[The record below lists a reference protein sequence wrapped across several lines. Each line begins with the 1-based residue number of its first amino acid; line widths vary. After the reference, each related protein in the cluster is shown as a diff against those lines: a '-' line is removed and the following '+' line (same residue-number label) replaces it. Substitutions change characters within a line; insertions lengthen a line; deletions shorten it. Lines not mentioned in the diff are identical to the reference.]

1 MSVPTHQQDL
11 IALLEERGFVHQ
23 CTDRDGLAAHL
34 AAGPATAY
42 LGFDATA
49 DSLHV
54 GHLQGL
60 MLMRWLQK
68 AGHRPLL
75 LIGGATTRIGDPSF
89 RDSSRPILT
98 EAQIQ
103 ANIDGIARVFSR
115 YVELHDDS
123 LVNNAE
129 WLDGVGYLEFLDRV
143 GRHFSINRLLTFDA
157 IRQRLDREHSL
168 SFLEFGY
175 TLLHI
180 FVVLFFI
187 EVALRVW
194 GMSLIRYAEG
204 EGEQISMKVVSFGT
218 TLLVAWLIWILTDTA
233 IQHSLGLGGKS
244 RPNTRALTM
253 LPLIRNVLFATIAV
267 IALIVALANMGMNV
281 TPLLAGAGVIG
292 LAIGFGAQSLVAD
305 LITGL
310 FIIIEDSLSIDDYV
324 DVGGHLGTVEGLTI
338 RTVRLR
344 DLDGVVHTIPFS
356 EIKSIKNYSRQFG
369 YAMFRWPVPASMPID
384 DAVALVREV
393 AMELRSDPAVY
404 RNLWSPMEL
413 QGVESFDNGQAILRF
428 RFKTAP
434 IKQWEVQRAFNLRL
448 RRRLDQ
454 AGLELSMPRLNVQLS
469 RAPKAKSAEPDEP
482 GTPADGGI

>member
-1 MSVPTHQQDL
+1 MTFVVTDNCIKCKYTDCVEVCPVDCFYEGPNFLVIHPDECIDCALCEPECPAQAIFSEDEVPENMQEFIELNSELAEIWPNITEKKD
-11 IALLEERGFVHQ
+11 ALPDAEEW
-23 CTDRDGLAAHL
+23 DGV
-34 AAGPATAY
+34 AG
-42 LGFDATA
+42 
-49 DSLHV
+49 
-54 GHLQGL
+54 
-60 MLMRWLQK
+60 K
-68 AGHRPLL
+68 LL
-75 LIGGATTRIGDPSF
+75 LHR
-89 RDSSRPILT
+89 
-98 EAQIQ
+98 
-103 ANIDGIARVFSR
+103 
-115 YVELHDDS
+115 
-123 LVNNAE
+123 
-129 WLDGVGYLEFLDRV
+129 
-143 GRHFSINRLLTFDA
+143 GR
-157 IRQRLDREHSL
+157 
-168 SFLEFGY
+168 
-175 TLLHI
+175 
-180 FVVLFFI
+180 
-187 EVALRVW
+187 LRVW